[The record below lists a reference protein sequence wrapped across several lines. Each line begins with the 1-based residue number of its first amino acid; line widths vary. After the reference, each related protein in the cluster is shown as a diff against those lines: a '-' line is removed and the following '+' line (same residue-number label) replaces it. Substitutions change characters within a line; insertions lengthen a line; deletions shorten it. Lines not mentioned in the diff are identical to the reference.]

1 MIYVA
6 EVGYYDGTAKTAY
19 FSTDDFVTG
28 AADTPAHTAFQP
40 RISMPAL
47 LRMDI
52 FDVGMTGGSSRVGYG
67 ELVLA
72 NDDGALD
79 VFNDYGLDGRSL
91 VIRVADDTSAAY
103 PSGWTVLFR
112 GTMEQVEISAE
123 TLRCRIRD
131 RQVFATSAIQPNRYG
146 GTNILPDGVDGL
158 ATDLKGKVKPLV
170 YGAVFNV
177 SPVCVNTSRLVYQVH
192 DGAIKY
198 INAVYD
204 GGARLAQAAE
214 YTSQSEMLA
223 TEPAAGN
230 YRVWAAGGMFRLGS
244 SPVAQL
250 TCDVIDGLGPHERTA
265 GALFRRVLEDAG
277 VNTEQ
282 ISAPDIAVLDAAN
295 RATLGIYV
303 RDDVAVAQV
312 VDDIARSVGAWWA
325 SDSDGVLRIQ
335 RLEAPSG
342 SPILD
347 ITTDVL
353 VDRTLTRVPMN
364 DGGLPAYRVTVRG
377 VPNWTVQTSG
387 LVGSV
392 SSARRVRLEQQ
403 YQDGIATDTAV
414 QTTYLLAPEITVETR
429 LSCLTAVQTEA
440 ARLLDLYKIKRDR
453 FELRVHGNA
462 ATLGLIDLGAVV
474 RITMPRFGLNAGKL
488 FRIIG
493 YQLDP
498 VAGTASLTVWG

>member
-19 FSTDDFVTG
+19 FSTGAFITG
-28 AADTPAHTAFQP
+28 AADTPAHTAFHP

-79 VFNDYGLDGRSL
+79 VFNTYGLDGRSL
-91 VIRVADDTSAAY
+91 VIRVADSAATAY
-103 PSGWTVLFR
+103 PSGWTTLFR
-112 GTMEQVEISAE
+112 GTMEQIEINSDTA
-123 TLRCRIRD
+123 RIRIRD
-131 RQVFATSAIQPNRYG
+131 RQQFATAAIQPNRYG
-146 GTNILPDGVDGL
+146 GTNTLPDGVDGS
-158 ATDLKGKVKPLV
+158 ASDLKGKVKPLV
-170 YGAVFNV
+170 FGAVFNV
-177 SPVCVNTSRLVYQVH
+177 SPVCVNTSKLVYQVH
-192 DGAIKY
+192 DGAIRY
-198 INAVYD
+198 VNAVYD

-230 YRVWAAGGMFRLGS
+230 YRVYAAGGMFRLGS
-244 SPVAQL
+244 SPTAQL
-250 TCDVIDGLGPHERTA
+250 TADVIDGLGPHERTA
-265 GALFRRVLEDAG
+265 GALFRRVLENAG
-277 VNTEQ
+277 VGTEQ

-295 RATLGIYV
+295 RATLGLYV
-303 RDDVAVAQV
+303 RDDVPVSQV

-325 SDSDGVLRIQ
+325 SDADGVLRIK

-342 SPILD
+342 SPVLSLTGAD
-347 ITTDVL
+347 IVEGS
-353 VDRTLTRVPMN
+353 LTRIPMN

-392 SSARRVRLEQQ
+392 SSARRVRLEQPF
-403 YQDGIATDTAV
+403 QDAVATDSAV

-440 ARLLDLYKIKRDR
+440 DRLLALYKVKRDR
-453 FELRVHGNA
+453 FEVRIHGPA

-474 RITMPRFGLNAGKL
+474 NVTYARFGLNAGKL

-498 VAGTASLTVWG
+498 IAGTASLTLWG